1 MHSLKVK
8 NVAFSALVDIAKPS
22 IFTPTILS
30 LDGLASGFFDTGSEW
45 FVCFSRSFNAAPH
58 RNIQPRET
66 CCEGVVQRGFQGC
79 YSFIDIATLTE
90 RLLNDPSV

>member
-1 MHSLKVK
+1 MKVK
-8 NVAFSALVDIAKPS
+8 NVGFPAVVDIATPS

-30 LDGLASGFFDTGSEW
+30 LDGLASGFFATGSEW
-45 FVCFSRSFNAAPH
+45 FLCLSLSFNAAPH

-66 CCEGVVQRGFQGC
+66 CCEGVVLRGFQGC